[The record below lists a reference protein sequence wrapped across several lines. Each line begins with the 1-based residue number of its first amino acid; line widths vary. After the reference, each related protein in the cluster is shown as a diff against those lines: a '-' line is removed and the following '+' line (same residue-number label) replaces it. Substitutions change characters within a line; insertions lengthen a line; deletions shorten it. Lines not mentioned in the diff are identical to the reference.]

1 MKRTIYLAACTLLLT
16 GILPTTS
23 PAQDTPRASRVAV
36 IDITEV
42 FLNHKRFKAK
52 MDEIKKEIEAFDQV
66 LRGKRKQIND
76 LITELQEYK
85 AGSKAYEDGEKRVAK
100 LQADLQVEMQLKRK
114 RILTREAQVY
124 HSAYGEVLAQVS
136 AFSQRHNIDLVL
148 RFDSKPIDPTKRDSV
163 LKGVNRAV
171 VYQKSMDITKF
182 ILDNLNRGLPPQ
194 NLGARPVL
202 PSKPGTR

>member
-1 MKRTIYLAACTLLLT
+1 MKRIIYLTACTLLFA

-23 PAQDTPRASRVAV
+23 RAQEASRYSRVAV

-42 FLNHKRFKAK
+42 FQNHERFKAK

-85 AGSKAYEDGEKRVAK
+85 AGSKAYEEGEKRIAK
-100 LQADLQVEMQLKRK
+100 MQADLQVEMQLKRK
-114 RILTREAQVY
+114 SILTREAGVY
-124 HSAYGEVLAQVS
+124 HRAYGEVLAQVS
-136 AFSQRHNIDLVL
+136 SFSQRHNIDLVL